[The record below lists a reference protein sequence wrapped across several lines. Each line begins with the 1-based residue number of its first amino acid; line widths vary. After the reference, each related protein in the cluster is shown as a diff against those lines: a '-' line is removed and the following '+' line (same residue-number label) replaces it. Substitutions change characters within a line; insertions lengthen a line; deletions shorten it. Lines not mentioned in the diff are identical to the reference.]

1 MLAPLLTAIG
11 SGSLPTSAGQILAHR
26 QIWHG
31 YVLLSRR
38 VADARP
44 REEPRLPVQH
54 CHQASADMVAEGTEA
69 VARERKSHT
78 QQLLS
83 EA

>member
-11 SGSLPTSAGQILAHR
+11 SESLPTSAGQILAHR

-54 CHQASADMVAEGTEA
+54 
-69 VARERKSHT
+69 
-78 QQLLS
+78 
-83 EA
+83 